1 MKWNAPA
8 VQRPDPADLPS
19 LGALFRATIVAV
31 VVAAAIIVGVVLPA
45 ERAID
50 LTGFGRITKLQEMG
64 EIKMEAAEEFAAEAA
79 AEAAKASTR
88 P

>member
-1 MKWNAPA
+1 MRWHAPA

-19 LGALFRATIVAV
+19 LGALLRATIVAV
-31 VVAAAIIVGVVLPA
+31 AVAVAIIVGAVLPA

-50 LTGFGRITKLQEMG
+50 LTGFGRLTKLQEMG
-64 EIKMEAAEEFAAEAA
+64 EIKVEAAEEFAKEAA
-79 AEAAKASTR
+79 ERARASSR